1 MKQLF
6 IAFMILPTI
15 QNILSADPLDL
26 GSPSPRI
33 TAVNDQGE
41 TVDIGAALAE
51 GTTLVFFFPKAMTPG
66 CTKQACSLRDAWDEL
81 NARNVR
87 VYGVSSDKAKT
98 QATFKEKY
106 NLPYTLIADK
116 DGTVSS
122 AFNKGRYSRH
132 AYLFK
137 DGQLVWRDLNASTSS
152 QADDVLNALD
162 SLEK

>member
-1 MKQLF
+1 MKKLF
-6 IAFMILPTI
+6 IAFMVLSTI

-87 VYGVSSDKAKT
+87 VYGVSADKVKT

-106 NLPYTLIADK
+106 NLP
-116 DGTVSS
+116 
-122 AFNKGRYSRH
+122 
-132 AYLFK
+132 
-137 DGQLVWRDLNASTSS
+137 
-152 QADDVLNALD
+152 
-162 SLEK
+162 